1 MTKLQYFRCVI
12 FSSCILLAVVPVV
25 AKAVTSCA
33 DTVPGKNTA
42 LCLSA
47 CNDTYMVAW
56 PGGNAGCQLEPQ
68 GGSKCCGTCTTH
80 DLKKEG
86 MARCLANCNDSYPEH
101 DAAGDGNCTGGK
113 KCCYMPAPATPQTPP
128 ALPPSDQTI
137 DKLEESNLPHFSSL
151 ITATPTTT
159 IGNIIR
165 SLLGLAGSLTIIMM
179 TYAGIL
185 WMTAGGKEKRVT
197 QAKNIIVW
205 TVIGLVLIFTSYT
218 VVNFILTTVVP
229 SS

>member
-1 MTKLQYFRCVI
+1 MTKLQYFRWII
-12 FSSCILLAVVPVV
+12 FSSCLLLVVVPAV

-42 LCLSA
+42 KCLSA
-47 CNDTYMVAW
+47 CNDTYMVSYSR
-56 PGGNAGCQLEPQ
+56 GDAGCKKNNVNTP
-68 GGSKCCGTCTTH
+68 KCCGTCTTH
-80 DLKKEG
+80 DLKSAG
-86 MARCLANCNDSYPEH
+86 AARCLVSCNNNYPEH
-101 DAAGDGNCTGGK
+101 DGGGDQYCTDGK
-113 KCCYMPAPATPQTPP
+113 KCCYMPASVTPQTPS
-128 ALPPSDQTI
+128 AGPSNNE
-137 DKLEESNLPHFSSL
+137 KPVESSLPHFSSL
-151 ITATPTTT
+151 ITATPTAT
-159 IGNIIR
+159 IGNVIR
-165 SLLGLAGSLTIIMM
+165 TLLGLAGSLTIIMM